1 MKKRD
6 VSDGA
11 WESLC
16 KRCGLCCFEK
26 IEDETG
32 AVFFTATP
40 CQYLDVETNQCSIY
54 ERRFELNPECV
65 KLTEKLV
72 RKLHWLHDDCGY
84 RRALGIRRSRVR
96 AERWEERNKTEE
108 SPDNDQ

>member
-6 VSDGA
+6 VTDKA

-16 KRCGLCCFEK
+16 EQCGLCCYEK

-40 CQYLDVETNQCSIY
+40 CRYLDVETNRCSIY
-54 ERRFELNPECV
+54 EHRFEVNPECV

-72 RKLHWLHDDCGY
+72 RKLSWLHDDCGY
-84 RRALGIRRSRVR
+84 RKALGIRRSRIR
-96 AERWEERNKTEE
+96 PEKWEERRNTEE
-108 SPDNDQ
+108 IPPHDE